1 MDKIIFHIDVNSA
14 FLSWSAVSAL
24 ENGQDEDLRLIP
36 AIVGG
41 DSSKRHG
48 IVLAKSVPAKAYGI
62 ETGEPVANAFRKCP
76 FLKMVSPDFTIYK
89 EKSHA
94 FIAYL
99 SGLCPEIEQ
108 VSIDECYMDFTP
120 IAHLYSSPHEAAVI
134 IKDTIREK
142 FGFTVNIGISDK
154 KVLAKMASDF
164 QKPDKVHTLFSYEI
178 RDKMWPLPVSSLYM
192 CGKSSVE
199 ALKKLEILTIGD
211 LANTDPSIIEA
222 HLKSLG
228 LLLHNYA
235 NGIDDSVVEPE
246 PVKRKGV
253 GNSTTLSHDLTTREE
268 AGHTLLELAE
278 SVGTRLRKEKDL
290 AGVICI
296 EIKYNTFKSVSHQ
309 MALYTPTSST
319 DALYKAAMTL
329 FDALWDHTPIRLLGL
344 RTSKLVNE
352 DAPVQLSLFDMMDA
366 KPVSEKQQK
375 LNAALD
381 QIRNRYGSDS
391 VKRGSM
397 LSPDK

>member
-1 MDKIIFHIDVNSA
+1 M
-14 FLSWSAVSAL
+14 
-24 ENGQDEDLRLIP
+24 
-36 AIVGG
+36 
-41 DSSKRHG
+41 
-48 IVLAKSVPAKAYGI
+48 
-62 ETGEPVANAFRKCP
+62 
-76 FLKMVSPDFTIYK
+76 
-89 EKSHA
+89 
-94 FIAYL
+94 
-99 SGLCPEIEQ
+99 
-108 VSIDECYMDFTP
+108 
-120 IAHLYSSPHEAAVI
+120 
-134 IKDTIREK
+134 
-142 FGFTVNIGISDK
+142 
-154 KVLAKMASDF
+154 
-164 QKPDKVHTLFSYEI
+164 
-178 RDKMWPLPVSSLYM
+178 
-192 CGKSSVE
+192 
-199 ALKKLEILTIGD
+199 
-211 LANTDPSIIEA
+211 
-222 HLKSLG
+222 
-228 LLLHNYA
+228 
-235 NGIDDSVVEPE
+235 EPE